1 MEYRLSMSGLHILS
15 TDRTLYATSPPLP
28 FVFTRNQA
36 DTNAVNPSC
45 TVTGTMSE
53 NIPESIPTS
62 SDKHSHRPTKRQAI
76 TPSSAQST
84 QLSRLFANP
93 TREINTSAPLT
104 GQSTLAPPPE
114 LVTNVQGSSAGA
126 GSGEF
131 HVYKASRRRE
141 YERLRVMEAESE
153 AEKTAAEFAR
163 RKEEMRELDASKTE
177 KNRAKREK
185 ARARKM
191 GAKSK
196 TAGVDGEKV
205 GVDKGQGKVRANVD
219 VHVTGKEDEDADND
233 DGRVPGNDATEE
245 GIVIHDDDD

>member
-1 MEYRLSMSGLHILS
+1 
-15 TDRTLYATSPPLP
+15 
-28 FVFTRNQA
+28 
-36 DTNAVNPSC
+36 
-45 TVTGTMSE
+45 
-53 NIPESIPTS
+53 
-62 SDKHSHRPTKRQAI
+62 
-76 TPSSAQST
+76 
-84 QLSRLFANP
+84 
-93 TREINTSAPLT
+93 
-104 GQSTLAPPPE
+104 
-114 LVTNVQGSSAGA
+114 
-126 GSGEF
+126 
-131 HVYKASRRRE
+131 
-141 YERLRVMEAESE
+141 MEAESE

-219 VHVTGKEDEDADND
+219 VHITGKEDEGEDND
-233 DGRVPGNDATEE
+233 DARASENDATEE